1 MITIQKD
8 IPLSNLTTFR
18 AGGVAAYFCE
28 VRTPVELAEASAEF
42 VKHRERYGTFFL
54 LGEGSNT
61 LISDG
66 IFPGLV
72 VRLMLKGVK
81 WKEVID
87 ATACDKVEVI
97 AGAGE
102 HWDDLVALA
111 VSKGFY
117 GLENLSGIPGTVGA
131 TPVQNIGAYGM
142 EAKDSI
148 SFVEALHFETGEVR
162 RFSPDEC
169 CFGYRNS
176 FFKSEEGKK
185 WVITKVGFLLDKKG
199 RVNIG
204 YKDLKARFAD
214 RYSSQ
219 VSLVEVREAVLEIR
233 KNKLPN
239 IALLGTAGSFFKNPI
254 IRAEL
259 YKELQ
264 EEYPA
269 MPGFVESDGRVKVPL
284 AWILDNVCALKGWK
298 SANGR
303 VGLYEKQPLAL
314 VNFGGA
320 TAAEVSDAAAMV
332 ATAVKEKTGIE
343 IEWEVQ
349 RLGV

>member
-1 MITIQKD
+1 MIAIQKNVL
-8 IPLSNLTTFR
+8 LSSLTTFR
-18 AGGVAAYFCE
+18 VGGEAAYFCE
-28 VRTPVELAEASAEF
+28 VRTPAELAEVSVLFA
-42 VKHRERYGTFFL
+42 KNKKTYGSFFI

-61 LISDG
+61 LALDG
-66 IFPGLV
+66 GYSGLA
-72 VRLMLKGVK
+72 VRVLIKGVK
-81 WKEVID
+81 WKEVVD
-87 ATACDKVEVI
+87 VAACDKVEVV

-102 HWDDLVALA
+102 HWDDLVGL
-111 VSKGFY
+111 VVNKGYY

-131 TPVQNIGAYGM
+131 SPVQNIGAYGA
-142 EAKDSI
+142 EVKDCI
-148 SFVEALHFETGEVR
+148 SFVEAFHFETGETR
-162 RFSPDEC
+162 IFTPEEC

-176 FFKSEEGKK
+176 FFKTAEGQK

-204 YKDLKARFAD
+204 YKDLKTRFAD

-219 VSLVEVREAVLEIR
+219 VTLAEVREAVLEIR
-233 KNKLPN
+233 KQKLPD

-264 EEYPA
+264 EEYHA

-284 AWILDNVCALKGWK
+284 AWILDNVCSLKGWK

-303 VGLYEKQPLAL
+303 VGLYERQPLAL

-320 TAAEVSDAAAMV
+320 TAAEVAAAAAMV
-332 ATAVKEKTGIE
+332 AASVKEKTGIE

-349 RLGV
+349 KLG

>member
-1 MITIQKD
+1 MIAIQKNV
-8 IPLSNLTTFR
+8 PLSSLTTFR
-18 AGGVAAYFCE
+18 VGGDAAYFCE
-28 VRTPVELAEASAEF
+28 VRTPVELAEASALF
-42 VKHRERYGTFFL
+42 VKNRQTYGSFFI

-61 LISDG
+61 LALDG
-66 IFPGLV
+66 GYAGLA
-72 VRLMLKGVK
+72 VRVLIKGVK
-81 WKEVID
+81 WKEIVD
-87 ATACDKVEVI
+87 AAACDKVEVVS
-97 AGAGE
+97 GGGE
-102 HWDDLVALA
+102 HWDDLVGLT
-111 VSKGFY
+111 VGKGYY

-131 TPVQNIGAYGM
+131 APVQNIGAYGA
-142 EAKDSI
+142 EVKDCI
-148 SFVEALHFETGEVR
+148 SFVEAFHFETGETR
-162 RFSPDEC
+162 MFTPEEC
-169 CFGYRNS
+169 CFGYRDS
-176 FFKSEEGKK
+176 FFKSVEGRL

-204 YKDLKARFAD
+204 YKDLKTRFTE

-219 VSLVEVREAVLEIR
+219 VSLAEVRDAVLEIR
-233 KNKLPN
+233 KQKLPD
-239 IALLGTAGSFFKNPI
+239 ISLLGTAGSFFKNPI

-284 AWILDNVCALKGWK
+284 AWVLDNVCGLKGWK
-298 SANGR
+298 NANGR

-320 TAAEVSDAAAMV
+320 TAAEVADAAEMV
-332 ATAVKEKTGIE
+332 ALAVKEKTGIE

-349 RLGV
+349 KLGA

>member
-1 MITIQKD
+1 MIAIQKN
-8 IPLSNLTTFR
+8 IPLASLTTFR
-18 AGGVAAYFCE
+18 VGGSAAYYCE
-28 VRTPVELAEASAEF
+28 VRTPAELAEAAKLF
-42 VKHRERYGTFFL
+42 GKNRKMYGSFFI

-61 LISDG
+61 LALDDG
-66 IFPGLV
+66 FTGLV
-72 VRLMLKGVK
+72 VRVLFKGVK
-81 WKEVID
+81 WKEVVD
-87 ATACDKVEVI
+87 AAACDKVEVT

-102 HWDDLVALA
+102 HWDDLVALT

-131 TPVQNIGAYGM
+131 APVQNIGAYGA
-142 EAKDSI
+142 EVKDCI
-148 SFVEALHFETGEVR
+148 AFVEAFHFETGETR
-162 RFSPDEC
+162 TFTPEEC
-169 CFGYRNS
+169 RFGYRDS

-185 WVITKVGFLLDKKG
+185 WVIVKVGFLLDKKG

-204 YKDLKARFAD
+204 YKDLKARFAE

-219 VSLVEVREAVLEIR
+219 VSLAEVREAVLEIR
-233 KNKLPN
+233 KNKLPD

-284 AWILDNVCALKGWK
+284 AWILDNVCMLKGWK
-298 SANGR
+298 SANGH

-320 TAAEVSDAAAMV
+320 TAAEVSDAATMV
-332 ATAVKEKTGIE
+332 AATVKEKTGIDV
-343 IEWEVQ
+343 EWEVQ